1 MQPSI
6 REFTVTRIFCNTWVL
21 TFALAAMAA
30 MTACSGS
37 GSSPEEGLPEE
48 QVARVQHAIS
58 LAEFEAE
65 AASDPELAAIVELA
79 KDYASNDELLRA
91 GTVEDD
97 ESARLIYAAVYDP
110 FFEDTVVAVRH
121 CRGSDCVHALQFEV
135 DGPDEIE
142 WEDEDGNL
150 IPVRT
155 MRAPFG
161 LRLIDPNDPDGTARL
176 APVSALASLSEPVA
190 DAKGAQEAEEGR
202 PQLGVPADLSP
213 GDAVP
218 TDPDRKIR
226 ISSVFGQYF
235 TWQGPNFNELVASA
249 QAGGFPNAQA
259 IYNVKEADIDSALS
273 TLGPK
278 DAFVFLTHGDESK
291 SSGLVVG
298 MSTNADYW
306 GAKHYSGDR
315 MRQQLISNDSGG
327 PGIVFLSGC
336 KTADLI
342 PIFDNGQRVV
352 LGFNAKIMPGQA
364 ARVMRAFFDAL
375 SAGKTVREAI
385 AAANG
390 EIRTSG
396 LALTSNQTS
405 KLDEKL
411 VSVGGGEC
419 ATEIAKNWEGQLTV
433 TQGTSRVQVG
443 TQQTLGCN
451 GFTIT
456 LGDSPDCSGC
466 WTKLQYQNRPQE
478 GCMMNNT
485 VELTQFD
492 DGPFIAVSLN
502 LVSSNRLS
510 VKVDGEDSGG
520 DIFIREGVL
529 SPCP

>member
-1 MQPSI
+1 
-6 REFTVTRIFCNTWVL
+6 VKRISFKIPAAI
-21 TFALAAMAA
+21 FAVAVIAG

-37 GSSPEEGLPEE
+37 SEQEGLPDE

-58 LAEFEAE
+58 LAEFDTEAS
-65 AASDPELAAIVELA
+65 SDPELAAVVELA
-79 KDYASNDELLRA
+79 KEYADNDELLRA

-97 ESARLIYAAVYDP
+97 EGVRLIYAAVYDP

-121 CRGSDCVHALQFEV
+121 CQGSDCVHAVQFEV
-135 DGPDEIE
+135 GGPDEIE
-142 WEDEDGNL
+142 WEDEGGNL

-161 LRLIDPNDPDGTARL
+161 LRLIDPADPDGTARL
-176 APVSALASLSEPVA
+176 APVPALASLSEQVA
-190 DAKGAQEAEEGR
+190 GAQG
-202 PQLGVPADLSP
+202 QLGASTDVGLKATPN
-213 GDAVP
+213 
-218 TDPDRKIR
+218 DPDRKIR

-235 TWQGPNFNELVASA
+235 TWQGPNFNDLVASA
-249 QAGGFPNAQA
+249 QAGGFPNAEA
-259 IYNVKEADIDSALS
+259 VYNVKEEDVDSALS

-291 SSGLVVG
+291 SSGRVVG
-298 MSTNADYW
+298 MSVSADYW
-306 GAKHYSGDR
+306 GSKHYPGER
-315 MRQQLISNDSGG
+315 MRQQLASNDSGG

-364 ARVMRAFFDAL
+364 AKAMRAFFDAL

-385 AAANG
+385 AAANA
-390 EIRTSG
+390 EIKTSG

-411 VSVGGGEC
+411 VSVGGGNC
-419 ATEIAKNWEGQLTV
+419 ATEIAKNWQGQLTV
-433 TQGTSRVQVG
+433 TQGTSRVPVG
-443 TQQTLGCN
+443 AQQTLGCD

-456 LGDSPDCSGC
+456 LGDSPGCDGC

-485 VELTQFD
+485 VALTQFD

-502 LVSSNRLS
+502 LVSSDRLS
-510 VKVDGEDSGG
+510 VTVEGEDSGG
-520 DIFIREGVL
+520 DTFIREGVL